1 MESNLIEV
9 GRLTVMPELAKHSY
23 NINYATGN
31 FSISVNDY
39 AQREILKNFVISR
52 EYNSCSANWKFNIIG
67 RPKKITLNTAR
78 EIFLIYED
86 VNLISI
92 RDELGR
98 VTKFDYDGELLT
110 QVTYPDGGK
119 TKYFYDYDKH
129 LISCVERGKEIFSAD
144 FDDAGRITRLG
155 DRNFFYDDQN
165 FETVEN
171 GAKVVVYKRNRQ
183 KLITKITYADGT
195 EENFSYDNANNLIFH
210 QTRTG
215 EKYFFKYAGILLTEE
230 TLPSGLIKNF
240 EYDERGNLI
249 KFFDS
254 AGREEIYNYNTKNL
268 LIAKE
273 TILNRKD
280 SRKEF
285 IERDFSGRIL
295 RHEINGSA
303 TSYAYDENSP
313 VPSLEETPCGY
324 KFSYRY
330 DDAYRL
336 LAIKTEVGEF
346 NFSYTQM
353 NEVFGNENIF
363 AQTKK
368 IETPK
373 SDINFF
379 DNGGRLIESREKVGE
394 EFKLIRYVYDKNDNC
409 VERREWQDLQDEKS
423 ATGKVFLTI
432 FEYDKQNRLT
442 LEIDAEK
449 YTEYNYDCL
458 NRVTRTKSQHISE
471 KAKIKNFSY
480 NLEGEIISEKN
491 LR

>member
-1 MESNLIEV
+1 MTTRE
-9 GRLTVMPELAKHSY
+9 EL
-23 NINYATGN
+23 
-31 FSISVNDY
+31 
-39 AQREILKNFVISR
+39 
-52 EYNSCSANWKFNIIG
+52 
-67 RPKKITLNTAR
+67 
-78 EIFLIYED
+78 
-86 VNLISI
+86 
-92 RDELGR
+92 
-98 VTKFDYDGELLT
+98 
-110 QVTYPDGGK
+110 
-119 TKYFYDYDKH
+119 
-129 LISCVERGKEIFSAD
+129 RG
-144 FDDAGRITRLG
+144 L
-155 DRNFFYDDQN
+155 DDQN

-171 GAKVVVYKRNRQ
+171 GNKVVVYKRNRQ
-183 KLITKITYADGT
+183 KLIEKITYADGA
-195 EENFSYDNANNLIFH
+195 EENFSYDDANNLIFH

-249 KFFDS
+249 KFFDN

-268 LIAKE
+268 LVAKE

-295 RHEINGSA
+295 RREINGNV
-303 TSYAYDENSP
+303 TSYSYDENSP
-313 VPSLEETPCGY
+313 APSLEKTPCGY

-363 AQTKK
+363 AATKK

-373 SDINFF
+373 ADINIF

-394 EFKLIRYVYDKNDNC
+394 EFKLR
-409 VERREWQDLQDEKS
+409 Q
-423 ATGKVFLTI
+423 
-432 FEYDKQNRLT
+432 
-442 LEIDAEK
+442 
-449 YTEYNYDCL
+449 
-458 NRVTRTKSQHISE
+458 
-471 KAKIKNFSY
+471 
-480 NLEGEIISEKN
+480 